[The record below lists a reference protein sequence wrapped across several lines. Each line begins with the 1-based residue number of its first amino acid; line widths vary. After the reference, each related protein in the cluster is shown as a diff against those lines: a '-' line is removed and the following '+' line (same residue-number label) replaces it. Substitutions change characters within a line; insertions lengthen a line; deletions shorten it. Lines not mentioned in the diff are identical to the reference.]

1 MTQLQIINYKN
12 KRVLTTAQ
20 LAESFGTEAQIL
32 TNNFNRNKHRYS
44 VGKHFNALEGQ
55 EKREF
60 LNQHQND
67 LGSKTAAVLYLWT
80 EKGAWMHAKSL
91 NTDEAWDAYES
102 LVDDYYSVKQEQIPL
117 LDSNAAIAIALRQTA
132 DVMDKLPQIESRM
145 DRIENTT
152 TIDYAQQRALKKAGS
167 SRVVGFLGG
176 RKSAAY
182 KHSSIRSS
190 TYSALWNDYQE
201 YFGINS
207 YNNTLKKDCERGLK
221 YVASWTPPNNLM
233 IEIEETNGQKLF

>member
-1 MTQLQIINYKN
+1 MTQLVFIENGQTVTDSLTVAEVFKKEHKHVLRDIKSLECSEEFIESNFGLIDYTDSRNRTQQKYIIS
-12 KRVLTTAQ
+12 Q
-20 LAESFGTEAQIL
+20 DGFSFLAMGYTGKEAARFKEMYITE
-32 TNNFNRNKHRYS
+32 FNRMK
-44 VGKHFNALEGQ
+44 ETM
-55 EKREF
+55 
-60 LNQHQND
+60 
-67 LGSKTAAVLYLWT
+67 SKPPV
-80 EKGAWMHAKSL
+80 
-91 NTDEAWDAYES
+91 
-102 LVDDYYSVKQEQIPL
+102 

-152 TIDYAQQRALKKAGS
+152 TIDYGQQRALKKAGS

-182 KHSSIRSS
+182 KHSGIRSS
-190 TYSALWNDYQE
+190 AYSALWNDYQE

>member
-1 MTQLQIINYKN
+1 MTQLVFIQKGQAVTDSLTVAHEFGKEHKN
-12 KRVLTTAQ
+12 VLRD
-20 LAESFGTEAQIL
+20 I
-32 TNNFNRNKHRYS
+32 
-44 VGKHFNALEGQ
+44 EGQ
-55 EKREF
+55 LVKLEEAGEQEWGVLNFERTQYRSEQNGQCYPKFDMTEDAFAIVAMSYTTPEAMKMKVKFLTEFKRMKEM
-60 LNQHQND
+60 LHNPP
-67 LGSKTAAVLYLWT
+67 VP
-80 EKGAWMHAKSL
+80 
-91 NTDEAWDAYES
+91 
-102 LVDDYYSVKQEQIPL
+102 V

-152 TIDYAQQRALKKAGS
+152 TIDYGQQRALKKAGS

-182 KHSSIRSS
+182 KHSGIRAS

-201 YFGINS
+201 FFDINS

>member
-1 MTQLQIINYKN
+1 MTQLVFIENGNTVTDSLTVAEVFGKEHRRVMQDIRELECSEEFREHNFVPSSYKSTQGKNVAKFIIS
-12 KRVLTTAQ
+12 Q
-20 LAESFGTEAQIL
+20 DGFSFLAMSYTGKEAARFKEMYITE
-32 TNNFNRNKHRYS
+32 FNRMKETLNKPP
-44 VGKHFNALEGQ
+44 V
-55 EKREF
+55 
-60 LNQHQND
+60 
-67 LGSKTAAVLYLWT
+67 
-80 EKGAWMHAKSL
+80 
-91 NTDEAWDAYES
+91 
-102 LVDDYYSVKQEQIPL
+102 
-117 LDSNAAIAIALRQTA
+117 LDSNTAIAIALRQTA

-152 TIDYAQQRALKKAGS
+152 TIDYGQQRALKKAGS

-182 KHSSIRSS
+182 KHSGIRSS
-190 TYSALWNDYQE
+190 AYSALWNDYQE

-221 YVASWTPPNNLM
+221 YVATWTPPNNLL

>member
-1 MTQLQIINYKN
+1 MTQLVFIENGRAVTDSLTVAKVFGKDHDHVMRDVRQQLN
-12 KRVLTTAQ
+12 KLQEAGE
-20 LAESFGTEAQIL
+20 AEWGVSNFGETQYQ
-32 TNNFNRNKHRYS
+32 H
-44 VGKHFNALEGQ
+44 
-55 EKREF
+55 
-60 LNQHQND
+60 HQN
-67 LGSKTAAVLYLWT
+67 KQWYPKFEMT
-80 EKGAWMHAKSL
+80 EDAFAIVAMSY
-91 NTDEAWDAYES
+91 TTPEAMKMK
-102 LVDDYYSVKQEQIPL
+102 VKFLTEFKRMKEILHNPPVPV

-152 TIDYAQQRALKKAGS
+152 TIDYGQQRALKKAGS

-182 KHSSIRSS
+182 KHSGIRSS
-190 TYSALWNDYQE
+190 AYSALWNDYQE
-201 YFGINS
+201 HFGINS

-221 YVASWTPPNNLM
+221 YVATWTPPNNLL